1 MAFTRSALI
10 CLLFVAGVA
19 ETSAA
24 QAQANPVRKVVQML
38 QAMSK
43 KVTQEGE
50 KEAELFEKFMC
61 YCKTGTGD
69 LSKSIGDAETKIPQL
84 SSELKD
90 AEATLAETKEGLKQD
105 QTDRS
110 AAKEAIAE
118 ATGIR
123 EKENSAFVAAKDDF
137 VANINAILKATVAL
151 EKGMAGAF
159 LQTQSASVLKKI
171 LNSPVTRDMLEE
183 DRQQLLSFLS
193 GGNPYSQGYAPQSG
207 QIVGLLKQLGDSMAT
222 SLASI

>member
-1 MAFTRSALI
+1 
-10 CLLFVAGVA
+10 
-19 ETSAA
+19 
-24 QAQANPVRKVVQML
+24 ML

-84 SSELKD
+84 ESELKD

-105 QTDRS
+105 QNDRS

-123 EKENSAFVAAKDDF
+123 TKENSAFVSAKDDF
-137 VANINAILKATVAL
+137 VA
-151 EKGMAGAF
+151 
-159 LQTQSASVLKKI
+159 
-171 LNSPVTRDMLEE
+171 
-183 DRQQLLSFLS
+183 
-193 GGNPYSQGYAPQSG
+193 
-207 QIVGLLKQLGDSMAT
+207 
-222 SLASI
+222 